1 MTKPT
6 LPLEQLVV
14 IEIGGSFA
22 APFAGQI
29 LGDLG
34 AEVIK
39 VERAEGDDARQWGAP
54 FIDGSSGSFHMTNRN
69 KLSVVLDLRD
79 KDDLARLK
87 ALIRD
92 RADVVIQNMRPGL
105 VEKLGIDA
113 ASLRAIKPG
122 LIYCN
127 MGAFGST
134 GPLADRPGYDPL
146 LQAFTGIM
154 SIVGEEGRPPM
165 RVGASIV
172 DMGTG
177 LWAVVGV
184 LAALLRRGRDGGDIG
199 GTVDVSLFETAAVWM
214 TPFVMRYLLTGEI
227 AKSMPSGQIGYIA
240 PYGAF
245 RTADGYL
252 MVAAGND
259 NLFGKLAALLGH
271 GEWTAD
277 ERFAT
282 NERRCANREA
292 LNALIEDALTLEPTE
307 KWYTRVEAAG
317 VPCSP
322 VHNVGQLVEHE
333 QTRAMGLIQELPGHA
348 PTAQVMLPIS
358 FDGERPA
365 PHRGVP
371 RLGEHNDM
379 IFP

>member
-1 MTKPT
+1 VTKT
-6 LPLEQLVV
+6 TAPLEQLVV
-14 IEIGGSFA
+14 IEIGGSYA

-92 RADVVIQNMRPGL
+92 RADVVIQNLRPGL
-105 VEKLGIDA
+105 VEQLGIDA

-127 MGAFGST
+127 LGAFGNS

-172 DMGTG
+172 DMGTA
-177 LWAVVGV
+177 LWAVVGI
-184 LAALLRRGRDGGDIG
+184 LAALVRRRSDGEDAG
-199 GTVDVSLFETAAVWM
+199 GTVDVSLFETAAMWM
-214 TPFVMRYLLTGEI
+214 APFVMRYLLTGEI
-227 AKSMPSGQIGYIA
+227 AKAMPSGQIHYIA
-240 PYGAF
+240 PYGAY
-245 RTADGYL
+245 RTRDGYL
-252 MVAAGND
+252 MIAAGN
-259 NLFGKLAALLGH
+259 NSLFGKLATLLGH
-271 GEWTAD
+271 GEWAAD
-277 ERFAT
+277 ERFAS
-282 NERRCANREA
+282 NEQRCANRETM
-292 LNALIEDALTLEPTE
+292 NALIEDALALEPAE
-307 KWYTRVEAAG
+307 KWHGLLEAAG

-322 VHNVGQLVEHE
+322 VHNVGEFVEHE
-333 QTRAMGLIQELPGHA
+333 QTRAMGLIQDLPGHV

-358 FDGERPA
+358 FDGERPV

-371 RLGEHNDM
+371 RLGEHNDQ

>member
-1 MTKPT
+1 VTKPT
-6 LPLEQLVV
+6 KPLDRIVV
-14 IEIGGSFA
+14 IEIGGSIS

-39 VERAEGDDARQWGAP
+39 VERAEGDDTRHWGAP
-54 FIDGSSGSFHMTNRN
+54 FIDGSSCSFHMTNRN
-69 KLSVVLDLRD
+69 KLSVVLDLRN

-105 VEKLGIDA
+105 VEQLGIDA

-127 MGAFGST
+127 MGAFGNS

-146 LQAFTGIM
+146 LQAFSGIM
-154 SIVGEEGRPPM
+154 SIVGEEGRSPM

-172 DMGTG
+172 DMGTA
-177 LWAVVGV
+177 LWAVIGI
-184 LAALLRRGRDGGDIG
+184 LAALLRRRSDGEDTG
-199 GTVDVSLFETAAVWM
+199 GTVDVSLFETATAWM

-227 AKSMPSGQIGYIA
+227 AKAMPSGQVGYIA
-240 PYGAF
+240 PYGAY
-245 RTADGYL
+245 RTGDGYL
-252 MVAAGND
+252 MIAAGN
-259 NLFGKLAALLGH
+259 NSLFGKLATLLGH
-271 GEWTAD
+271 GEWMTD

-282 NERRCANREA
+282 NELRCANRET
-292 LNALIEDALTLEPTE
+292 LNALIEGELTLESTE
-307 KWYTRVEAAG
+307 GWHRRVETAG
-317 VPCSP
+317 VPCAP
-322 VHNVGQLVEHE
+322 VHNVAELVEHE
-333 QTRAMGLIQELPGHA
+333 QTRAMGLIRDLPGHV